1 MAQIILRIDDDIKR
15 SAEAV
20 CAEIGM
26 SMSTA
31 ITIYLKKLGRERR
44 IPFEVNAD
52 PFYSPQNIRYL
63 ETIADDIRKGN
74 AVFKEHK
81 LIEVD

>member
-1 MAQIILRIDDDIKR
+1 MAQINLRIDDDIKR

-31 ITIYLKKLGRERR
+31 ITIYLK
-44 IPFEVNAD
+44 N
-52 PFYSPQNIRYL
+52 
-63 ETIADDIRKGN
+63 
-74 AVFKEHK
+74 
-81 LIEVD
+81 